1 MLKAVIFDFDGVI
14 ADSEP
19 LHYQAINKTITKCNI
34 QVPKEKYWDD
44 YLGYTDIDCFRAISK
59 DYKLNLDDDMLGDLV
74 NEKFLIFEELVR
86 NRTTIID
93 GVTVFV
99 KMLKDAKVP
108 LAICSGALAADIE
121 LMLDGTEIKNLFDII
136 ISADD
141 VEKGKPDPEGFI
153 KTLARLN
160 ENARDQ
166 ILPAQCVVIEDSHWG
181 LEAAGAAGM
190 KTIAVAN
197 TYPKQNLQEYADL
210 VTERLDLISLDDL
223 KKLCDN

>member
-19 LHYQAINKTITKCNI
+19 LHYQAINKTITKYDI

-59 DYKLNLDDDMLGDLV
+59 DYKLELDDNMLGRLV

-86 NRTTIID
+86 GGTTIID

-99 KMLKDAKVP
+99 KMLKGDKVP
-108 LAICSGALAADIE
+108 FAICSGALAADIE
-121 LMLDGTEIKNLFDII
+121 LMLEGTEIKSLFDVIV
-136 ISADD
+136 SADD

-153 KTLARLN
+153 KTLERLN
-160 ENARDQ
+160 EKILDQ
-166 ILPAQCVVIEDSHWG
+166 ILPAECVVIEDSHWG
-181 LEAAGAAGM
+181 LEAARAAGM

-197 TYPKQNLQEYADL
+197 TYPKQHLQDYADL
-210 VTERLDLISLDDL
+210 VTERLDLVSLDDL
-223 KKLCDN
+223 RAM